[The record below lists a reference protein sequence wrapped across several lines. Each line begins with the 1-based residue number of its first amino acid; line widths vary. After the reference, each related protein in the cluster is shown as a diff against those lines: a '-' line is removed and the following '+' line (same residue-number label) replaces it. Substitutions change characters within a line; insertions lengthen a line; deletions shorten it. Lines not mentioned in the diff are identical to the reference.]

1 MKVAPKRNTDQW
13 NADDFAVGSRVFTIA
28 GVREGTKEGPYDID
42 LVEGEGK
49 CWRPPNT
56 VIQLLNDV
64 WGTEDS
70 DDFIGRRVELYRDAT
85 VKFGRDVPGGVRLR
99 AVSHIAQATTVLIQ
113 TTRGKREK
121 FTVQP
126 LPTAAPQ
133 PTDTSKRDWLAELDL
148 AGDDIDAVVSLGKA
162 AGEAHAASDVVA
174 AMKRKWGELNKA
186 SESAPEGDQ
195 A

>member
-1 MKVAPKRNTDQW
+1 MKVVPKRNTDQW

-64 WGTEDS
+64 WGTEES

-85 VKFGRDVPGGVRLR
+85 VKVGRDVKGGIRVR
-99 AVSHIAQATTVLIQ
+99 AVSHITAPVESLIQ
-113 TTRGKREK
+113 VTRGRREL
-121 FTVQP
+121 FRVLP
-126 LPTAAPQ
+126 LPDVPARTQ
-133 PTDTSKRDWLAELDL
+133 PDLKPHLDAIKDAGTMDAL
-148 AGDDIDAVVSLGKA
+148 AGAWEDIKR
-162 AGEAHAASDVVA
+162 AGLSNHPDLITAKD
-174 AMKRKWGELNKA
+174 KRKGEM
-186 SESAPEGDQ
+186 G
-195 A
+195 